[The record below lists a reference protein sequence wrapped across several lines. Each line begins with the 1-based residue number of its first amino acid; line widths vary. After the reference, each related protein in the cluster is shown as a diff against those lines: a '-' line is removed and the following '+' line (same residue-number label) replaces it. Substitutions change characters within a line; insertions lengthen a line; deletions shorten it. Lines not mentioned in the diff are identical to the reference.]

1 MSEKTKRIST
11 GIEGLD
17 EITDGGFIKGRKYMI
32 DGPAGAGKSLLGLE
46 FLTAAT
52 AQDKNALYINFEES
66 TDAIKANAQNIG
78 LEVDGIEFLD
88 LSPKSDV
95 FTQSQSYDIFSA
107 KEVEGDDI
115 LERIM
120 NRIEEVEPDR
130 VFIDPLTQ
138 LQYLTA
144 DDYQFRK
151 QVIGFAKYLQQRGAT
166 LLYSARETDETS
178 TADLEF
184 IGDGTIRIELT
195 EFGRILSVPKF
206 RGSPTRSGEHILKI
220 TDDGLL
226 VFSELQPD
234 LYSRSFEFERLSAG
248 VPELDE
254 MLHGGIERGT
264 VTIFSG
270 PTGVGK
276 TTLGTQFMKE
286 DAGRGDRSVLY
297 LFEES
302 SHTFFQRSEAVS
314 IPVKQMQDKGTL
326 EVVEV
331 EPASITP
338 QEFAHDV
345 RDQVENQG
353 ADMIM
358 IDGLAGFRLSL
369 LGREDELTKHV
380 HALGRYLKN
389 MGVTTILIEE
399 IKNVT
404 GTFEATDQNTSYLA
418 DNLLFLRHIELDG
431 ELKKTVGMLKKRT
444 SDYGRQ
450 LREFQITEH
459 GIKVGD
465 PMTNVRGILEGTPER
480 VSEVGE

>member
-1 MSEKTKRIST
+1 MSAKTKRIST

-17 EITDGGFIKGRKYMI
+17 EITDGGFIEGRKYMI

-52 AQDKNALYINFEES
+52 AQDKNALYINFEEP
-66 TDAIKANAQNIG
+66 TDAIKANAQSIG
-78 LEVDGIEFLD
+78 LELDRIEFLD
-88 LSPKSDV
+88 LSPESDV

-115 LERIM
+115 LEQIM
-120 NRIEEVEPDR
+120 NRIEEIKPDR
-130 VFIDPLTQ
+130 VFIDPLDPLTQ

-195 EFGRILSVPKF
+195 QFGRILSVPKF
-206 RGSPTRSGEHILKI
+206 RGGPTRSGEHILKI

-234 LYSRSFEFERLSAG
+234 LYSRSFESERLSAG

-286 DAGRGDRSVLY
+286 NAGRGDRSVLY

-302 SHTFFQRSEAVS
+302 SDTFFQR
-314 IPVKQMQDKGTL
+314 
-326 EVVEV
+326 
-331 EPASITP
+331 
-338 QEFAHDV
+338 
-345 RDQVENQG
+345 
-353 ADMIM
+353 
-358 IDGLAGFRLSL
+358 
-369 LGREDELTKHV
+369 
-380 HALGRYLKN
+380 
-389 MGVTTILIEE
+389 
-399 IKNVT
+399 
-404 GTFEATDQNTSYLA
+404 
-418 DNLLFLRHIELDG
+418 
-431 ELKKTVGMLKKRT
+431 
-444 SDYGRQ
+444 
-450 LREFQITEH
+450 
-459 GIKVGD
+459 
-465 PMTNVRGILEGTPER
+465 
-480 VSEVGE
+480 